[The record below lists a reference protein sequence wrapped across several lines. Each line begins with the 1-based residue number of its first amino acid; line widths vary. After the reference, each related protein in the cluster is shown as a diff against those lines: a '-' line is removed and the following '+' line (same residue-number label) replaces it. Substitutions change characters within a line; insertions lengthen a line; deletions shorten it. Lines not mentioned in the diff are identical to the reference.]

1 MVLKTPLLA
10 AKPPFD
16 PPSPPNKP
24 IISLHHGEAEWTA
37 VYPIIERLY
46 MKDRRKLRHIM
57 QIMEE
62 NHNFKASQSLILS
75 PSPDP
80 LETSSLEFLT
90 SIHDWSNSFYES
102 LYTDGLHLQSN
113 PSSPQTGKINR
124 YDPEGLSFAFRTIV
138 QLIQQG
144 KGVLAGRLTRKAFL
158 DIENMLQVEAPLFIW
173 NVLEIMY
180 HMVRLGQTQLLG
192 MLLMQLVEL
201 ASNTHE
207 MQHPVIKMLKS
218 LQKAV
223 YLWEKHATLEK
234 MQLLEE
240 AWSLNADIIFSN
252 YDSRLLVMYYRL
264 VWESSCIKL
273 GEDQLDDLDKWF
285 SAVKSKIPHEDSY
298 FQQAILFTDPNSTE
312 KEPPRDYKITKALC
326 VSAIQ
331 HRCTMT
337 FGESN
342 MASLVRLG
350 LLKSRVLDEID
361 EQPSDEIPQSH
372 TRFQARVMAYL
383 MKVLMDVDRELGLDV
398 DVADR
403 MRNKIALREFG
414 YSSTSPQVIHDMWQ
428 LEAFLQK
435 EGHVAEAARIRIET
449 YKRLEEYV
457 DQVPVD
463 EV

>member
-1 MVLKTPLLA
+1 MVLKTTLLA
-10 AKPPFD
+10 AKPSSD
-16 PPSPPNKP
+16 PPSLPNKP

-62 NHNFKASQSLILS
+62 KHNFKA
-75 PSPDP
+75 
-80 LETSSLEFLT
+80 
-90 SIHDWSNSFYES
+90 SIHDWSNSFFES
-102 LYTDGLHLQSN
+102 LYTDGLHLRSIH
-113 PSSPQTGKINR
+113 SSPRTAKINR
-124 YDPEGLSFAFRTIV
+124 YDPEELSFAFRTIV
-138 QLIQQG
+138 ELIQRG
-144 KGVLAGRLTRKAFL
+144 KGILAGRLTRKAFL

-234 MQLLEE
+234 MELLEQ
-240 AWSLNADIIFSN
+240 AWASNADIIFRN

-273 GEDQLDDLDKWF
+273 GEDQLKALDKWF

-298 FQQAILFTDPNSTE
+298 FRQAILFTDPNSTE
-312 KEPPRDYKITKALC
+312 TEPPRDYKITKALC

-361 EQPSDEIPQSH
+361 EQQSDEIPQSH

-435 EGHVAEAARIRIET
+435 EGHVAEAAKIRKET